1 MYISV
6 YHEPDRRTSEFVYSL
21 IEAIKFMIV
30 TTEYFSFL
38 TLLYFAAV
46 GRVVHASY
54 GGNGLRT
61 SSIFDRMYLE
71 TT

>member
-38 TLLYFAAV
+38 TLLYFASV